1 MLTSSSDSLS
11 LSVDQIRALLD
22 AAWACRRSGPQE
34 CVRLSQLVLKE
45 ALEVAELARATLCLG
60 CGLLHQGEF
69 SAAEPELRRSLQLYI
84 DLSDQEGE
92 RASLNALGAVKARQG
107 RPVEA
112 LELFLKVSHLSVAMG
127 QIRGEIDALN
137 NIGGTY
143 LFMGDHPNALH
154 HQLRVLGLSRQHGLP
169 YVERIALNNLSMI
182 YNGMERHEDALEA
195 ALACLKVQAETEPA
209 LDAMALQNA
218 GEAHFGLR
226 QFPEAKAMYLKAG
239 ERIDRTGDQADL
251 ASLQL
256 FLGQVAQQQGALDE
270 ARQLFE
276 QGLKTCLKIG
286 NSYGQV
292 TGLLHLAELLGEVG
306 QVQEALSALHRART
320 LAEAGQLR
328 NELCKADLAL
338 SRRYRQAGRFSE
350 ALTHLERHLQLKG
363 ELFSAES
370 DQRLQSLRVQFELEQ
385 AERERQAAQQKSA
398 ELSALN
404 ARLEETNR
412 DLRAAQAQTA
422 ELLTRLEQHANED
435 ALTGLPNRRAFD
447 AVLARLSPP
456 QQISIVVCDIDH
468 FKAVNDRFSHLIG
481 DEVLRRVAALLQ
493 SQLRPGD
500 LLARY
505 GGEEFTLLLTD
516 TSESGTLG
524 LCEHLRRTVEDDD
537 WATVFSE
544 LRLTVSLGAA
554 IVRLAPTTLLQDVIR
569 VADDALYAAKNA
581 GRNRVEVR
589 LVAPL
594 E

>member
-1 MLTSSSDSLS
+1 MPNSSPDSLPLS
-11 LSVDQIRALLD
+11 LDQIRALLD
-22 AAWACRRSGPQE
+22 AAWACRRSEPQE
-34 CVRLSQLVLKE
+34 CVRLSQLVLE
-45 ALEVAELARATLCLG
+45 QVTEVAERARATLCLG

-69 SAAEPELRRSLQLYI
+69 SVAEPELRRALQLYV
-84 DLSDQEGE
+84 DLSDQESE
-92 RASLNALGAVKARQG
+92 RASLNALGTVKVHQG

-112 LELFLKVSHLSVAMG
+112 LELFVQVKHLSVAMG
-127 QIRGEIDALN
+127 QIRGEIEALN

-143 LFMGDHPNALH
+143 VFMGDHSNALQ

-169 YVERIALNNLSMI
+169 YVERIALNNISMA
-182 YNGMERHEDALEA
+182 YNGMGRHEDALEA
-195 ALACLKVQAETEPA
+195 ALACLKVQAEAEPA
-209 LDAMALQNA
+209 LDAMAFQNA
-218 GEAHFGLR
+218 GEAHFGLK
-226 QFPEAKAMYLKAG
+226 QFPEAKAMYRKAS
-239 ERIDRTGDQADL
+239 ERIDRTGDPSAL
-251 ASLQL
+251 ANLQL
-256 FLGQVAQQQGALDE
+256 FLGQVAQQQGDLDE
-270 ARQLFE
+270 ARRLFE
-276 QGLKTCLKIG
+276 QGLETCLKVG
-286 NSYGQV
+286 HAYGQV

-306 QVQEALSALHRART
+306 QVQEALSTLHRART

-338 SRRYRQAGRFSE
+338 SRHYRQAGRFSE
-350 ALTHLERHLQLKG
+350 ALTHLEWHLQLKG

-385 AERERQAAQQKSA
+385 VERERQAAQHRST

-412 DLRAAQAQTA
+412 DLRAAQAQSA
-422 ELLTRLEQHANED
+422 VLLARLEQHANED

-456 QQISIVVCDIDH
+456 QLISIVVCDIDH

-493 SQLRPGD
+493 GQLRPGD

-524 LCEHLRRTVEDDD
+524 LCGHLRRTIEDYD
-537 WATVFSE
+537 WSTVFSE

-554 IVRLAPTTLLQDVIR
+554 IVLLEPKTLLQDVIR
-569 VADDALYAAKNA
+569 VADDALYVAKNA
-581 GRNRVEVR
+581 GRNRVEVK
-589 LVAPL
+589 LIAPL